1 MTCFTFSILHTL
13 TSLPYHSIFGTQ
25 LYGVPNHLPG
35 DHMSKKKVT
44 PLSQRKHEVL
54 TKTIESFIETAEPV
68 GSKWLRDQGGVDAS
82 PATIR
87 NELSELESDGYLS
100 HRHQSSG
107 RVPTDKGYRLYVD
120 QLMGQSADT
129 PSTLSTGGLPIS
141 FTPITSLSDIPSHMP
156 QIRQSVAGLLKEVTQ
171 LVVTLFDYTAIVI
184 PPTIHHATL
193 EVAHLVLLDIDRI
206 LVVVMNSIGSNNEF
220 IVPTDQQ
227 VSQED
232 LNAMSQLLTRKL
244 KGVSMSDIDPQ
255 QLSELWQ
262 QFPTHHAIV
271 RTLVLELQRLKNSL
285 PAPDSL
291 NMKGVSNMVRL
302 PEFKDP
308 DLAHKVLATL
318 EETRLMMGV
327 LEQVATQAQPAVIIG
342 SENQPEG
349 LKDCSM
355 VVAPLGNP
363 QTNLGTLAIVGPTRM
378 RYKKLLPTVQ
388 GIVTHIHRLLSVHA
402 SPTPLSSHKESIHD

>member
-1 MTCFTFSILHTL
+1 
-13 TSLPYHSIFGTQ
+13 
-25 LYGVPNHLPG
+25 
-35 DHMSKKKVT
+35 MSKKKVT
-44 PLSQRKHEVL
+44 PLSQRQHEVL

-87 NELSELESDGYLS
+87 NELSELESEGYLS

-120 QLMGQSADT
+120 HLLSEPTDDT
-129 PSTLSTGGLPIS
+129 MAVQTWAPPIPL
-141 FTPITSLSDIPSHMP
+141 TPINTLADIPGHMP
-156 QIRQSVAGLLKEVTQ
+156 QIGQSVAGLLKEVTQ

-193 EVAHLVLLDIDRI
+193 EVAHLVLLDIDRV

-220 IVPTDQQ
+220 IVPIEEH
-227 VSQED
+227 VSQDD

-244 KGVSMSDIDPQ
+244 KGVAMAQIDPQ

-262 QFPTHHAIV
+262 QFPTHQTII
-271 RTLVLELQRLKNSL
+271 RTLIHELQRLKKTL
-285 PAPDSL
+285 PAPDTL
-291 NMKGVSNMVRL
+291 NMRGVSNMVRL

-318 EETRLMMGV
+318 EETRLMMA
-327 LEQVATQAQPAVIIG
+327 LFDRYVAAQAPSVIIG
-342 SENQPEG
+342 SENQPDG

-355 VVAPLGNP
+355 VVAPLGTQ

-388 GIVTHIHRLLSVHA
+388 GIVTHIQQLVSAHVSPNSV
-402 SPTPLSSHKESIHD
+402 SSDKESSHGQH

>member
-1 MTCFTFSILHTL
+1 
-13 TSLPYHSIFGTQ
+13 
-25 LYGVPNHLPG
+25 
-35 DHMSKKKVT
+35 MSKKKVT

-68 GSKWLRDQGGVDAS
+68 GSKWLRDQGGVEAS

-120 QLMGQSADT
+120 HLMAGSMNDPLSPLDS
-129 PSTLSTGGLPIS
+129 PSETATVTGLSERPLH
-141 FTPITSLSDIPSHMP
+141 IPH
-156 QIRQSVAGLLKEVTQ
+156 IGQSVASLLKDVTQ
-171 LVVTLFDYTAIVI
+171 LVVTLFDYTALVI

-193 EVAHLVLLDIDRI
+193 EVAHLVLLDIDRV

-220 IVPTDQQ
+220 IVPIQEQ
-227 VSQED
+227 ISQDD
-232 LNAMSQLLTRKL
+232 LNAISQWLTRKL
-244 KGVSMSDIDPQ
+244 KGHSVAHIDSD
-255 QLSELWQ
+255 QLADVLQ
-262 QFPTHHAIV
+262 QFPSHQAIV
-271 RTLVLELQRLKNSL
+271 RTLILELQRLKNSL
-285 PAPDSL
+285 PAPDTL
-291 NMKGVSNMVRL
+291 PMKGVSKMVRL

-327 LEQVATQAQPAVIIG
+327 LEQIASHPHPSVIIG
-342 SENQPEG
+342 SENQPDG

-355 VVAPLGNP
+355 VVAPLGT
-363 QTNLGTLAIVGPTRM
+363 QEINLGTLAIVGPTRM

-388 GIVTHIHRLLSVHA
+388 GIVGHIHRLLSVQ
-402 SPTPLSSHKESIHD
+402 STTPLSQSKESSHEPI